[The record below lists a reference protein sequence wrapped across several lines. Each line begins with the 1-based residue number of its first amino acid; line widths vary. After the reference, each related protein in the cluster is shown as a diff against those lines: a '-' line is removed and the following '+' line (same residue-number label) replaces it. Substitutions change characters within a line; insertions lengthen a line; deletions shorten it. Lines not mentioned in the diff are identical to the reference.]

1 VAWSKKGG
9 SNPVDQKVN
18 FIEVKSPINWD
29 EYFMFQAILASYRS
43 KDPSTKV
50 GAVFVDQN
58 HHQVSMGYN
67 GFVAGIDE
75 SKLPWGK
82 EAGVSLEHQKYGYV
96 VHAEANA
103 ILHSQGEL
111 RGSRLYVTHFPC
123 NECAKLVASKKI
135 SEVIYLSDKHQHLEM
150 NRIAKKIFDLIG
162 LKYRQLHLDESL
174 VEKLREHFIASIQDV

>member
-1 VAWSKKGG
+1 MD
-9 SNPVDQKVN
+9 PKVN
-18 FIEVKSPINWD
+18 LIEVQSPINWD

-58 HHQVSMGYN
+58 QHQISMGYN

-82 EAGVSLEHQKYGYV
+82 DPGVGLEHQKYGYV

-103 ILHSQGEL
+103 ILHAQGNL
-111 RGSRLYVTHFPC
+111 SGSKLYVTHFPC

-135 SEVIYLSDKHQHLEM
+135 TEVIYHSDKHNQLEM
-150 NRIAKKIFDLIG
+150 NRIAKRIFDLVG
-162 LKYRQLHLDESL
+162 LKYRQLHLSETL
-174 VEKLREHFIASIQDV
+174 VDRLHEHFLTSVRSQ

>member
-1 VAWSKKGG
+1 MSTTDKP
-9 SNPVDQKVN
+9 NVN
-18 FIEVKSPINWD
+18 FIEVHSPINWD
-29 EYFMFQAILASYRS
+29 EYFMLQAILASFRS

-58 HHQVSMGYN
+58 NHQLSMGYN

-75 SKLPWGK
+75 AKLPWGRDTSV
-82 EAGVSLEHQKYGYV
+82 GLEHQKYGYV

-103 ILHSQGEL
+103 ILHSNAKLE
-111 RGSRLYVTHFPC
+111 GSKLYVTHFPC

-135 SEVIYLSDKHQHLEM
+135 SEVIFLSDKHKHMEM

-162 LKYRQLHLDESL
+162 LKYRQLTLSEAT
-174 VEKLREHFIASIQDV
+174 VEKIHRHFLDTIKDI

>member
-1 VAWSKKGG
+1 MD
-9 SNPVDQKVN
+9 PKVN
-18 FIEVKSPINWD
+18 FIDVKSAINWD
-29 EYFMFQAILASYRS
+29 EYFMLQAILASYRS

-58 HHQVSMGYN
+58 NHQISMGYN

-75 SKLPWGK
+75 SQLPWGK
-82 EAGVSLEHQKYGYV
+82 EGSVGLEHQKYGYV

-103 ILHSQGEL
+103 ILHANGDL
-111 RGSRLYVTHFPC
+111 VGSRLYVTHFPC

-150 NRIAKKIFDLIG
+150 NRIAKKIFSLIN
-162 LKYRQLHLDESL
+162 LKCRQLELTEAMVDHLHQ
-174 VEKLREHFIASIQDV
+174 HFLSSIQDV

>member
-1 VAWSKKGG
+1 M
-9 SNPVDQKVN
+9 N
-18 FIEVKSPINWD
+18 FIKAESPINWD
-29 EYFMFQAILASYRS
+29 EYFMFQAILAAYRS

-58 HHQVSMGYN
+58 HHQISMGYN

-82 EAGVSLEHQKYGYV
+82 EGGVGLEHQKYGYV

-103 ILHSQGEL
+103 ILHTNANL
-111 RGSRLYVTHFPC
+111 VGSKLYVTHFPC

-135 SEVIYLSDKHQHLEM
+135 SEVIYLSDKHHHLEM
-150 NRIAKKIFDLIG
+150 NRIAKKIFDLTG
-162 LKYRQLHLDESL
+162 LKYRQLSL
-174 VEKLREHFIASIQDV
+174 TEDLVQNLHHHFLASIKDT

>member
-1 VAWSKKGG
+1 MLPPMDPKI
-9 SNPVDQKVN
+9 NLIKV
-18 FIEVKSPINWD
+18 ESPINWD

-50 GAVFVDQN
+50 GAVFVDRNQ
-58 HHQVSMGYN
+58 HQISMGYN

-82 EAGVSLEHQKYGYV
+82 ESGVGLEHQKYGYV

-103 ILHSQGEL
+103 ILHAHGDL
-111 RGSRLYVTHFPC
+111 SRSKLYVTHFPC

-135 SEVIYLSDKHQHLEM
+135 GEVIYLSDKHHQLEM
-150 NRIAKKIFDLIG
+150 NRIAKRIFDLIG
-162 LKYRQLHLDESL
+162 LKYRQLSLDEGL
-174 VEKLREHFIASIQDV
+174 VDNLHNHFVASIRDV